1 MKTAL
6 SVLLVAIVLTGNAA
20 LTQER
25 LAAIPVPIAIRPTM
39 LAACQAWARH
49 LEELIDQH
57 RWAGEMTDEELNKA
71 TDQFYAAKS
80 FCSMGKLLESLA
92 MFERISIGSVKEKPT
107 HRPLW

>member
-6 SVLLVAIVLTGNAA
+6 SMLIIASVLGGSAA
-20 LTQER
+20 SAQER
-25 LAAIPVPIAIRPTM
+25 LAAIPIPVAIRPTL
-39 LAACQAWARH
+39 LAACQAWARR

-57 RWAGEMTDEELNKA
+57 RWAGEMTDEELDRA

-92 MFERISIGSVKEKPT
+92 MFERISLGRVKEMPT